1 MNSSSFH
8 MFYFLVK
15 PCAEFL
21 LRFPAIEWVV
31 ILNENTNFYLD
42 KFMDLLKESE
52 WNPDKELIFMGK
64 EIRR

>member
-1 MNSSSFH
+1 

-15 PCAEFL
+15 SCAEFL

-42 KFMDLLKESE
+42 KLMDLLKESE
-52 WNPDKELIFMGK
+52 WNPDKDLIFMGK

>member
-1 MNSSSFH
+1 MTQ
-8 MFYFLVK
+8 FYFQVK

-31 ILNENTNFYLD
+31 ILNENTNFYL
-42 KFMDLLKESE
+42 KNFMDLVQESE
-52 WNPDKELIFMGK
+52 WNSSKDTIFMVK